1 MEQKT
6 NTLSVPYSYAR
17 CYNEQCRQA
26 ENCLR
31 RMAALYDTAD
41 YPFITILNPVRFPKT
56 DGNCS
61 YFQKAEKVRMAWGV
75 KGLLDKI
82 PYEDAVS
89 IKQQLIGHFGKTKY
103 YRFYR
108 EERYLTPKEQA
119 YIRQVFRNKGIT
131 EEPPF
136 TRYTDEYM
144 W

>member
-41 YPFITILNPVRFPKT
+41 YPFITILNPVRFPKA

-89 IKQQLIGHFGKTKY
+89 IKQQLIGHFGKTKLS
-103 YRFYR
+103 F
-108 EERYLTPKEQA
+108 LSGGT
-119 YIRQVFRNKGIT
+119 VSHS
-131 EEPPF
+131 
-136 TRYTDEYM
+136 
-144 W
+144 